1 MTSDEREAKTV
12 WNNGIIPVALRRGGS
27 QPIRL
32 RLPFAATNR
41 EWLKNGA
48 RKKEPEWNKEK
59 KFWELPASRFNELV
73 EMLLERF
80 GRLYI
85 IQPYREMEICAPAC
99 MNAEG
104 FECQCSC
111 MGANHGAANRGGWFE
126 VSETFAVRYGER
138 RLACRLLIKAEKAQ
152 TFSE

>member
-73 EMLLERF
+73 EMLLASISFSHTVKWRF
-80 GRLYI
+80 VL
-85 IQPYREMEICAPAC
+85 PPA
-99 MNAEG
+99 
-104 FECQCSC
+104 
-111 MGANHGAANRGGWFE
+111 
-126 VSETFAVRYGER
+126 
-138 RLACRLLIKAEKAQ
+138 
-152 TFSE
+152 